1 MKKNLISVLIL
12 ALCFANL
19 VLTALLIFTI
29 IPETKKANNLI
40 DQVCEAISL
49 DLNSGTAT
57 SGSQLP
63 QDQIVDYALTADDD
77 TLTFNFAPSE
87 DGNTHYLVCGIS
99 LSLNKKSDGYK
110 TYGEDLSAKKNV
122 ILADI
127 TDIIGD
133 YTLEQYNADKS
144 AVHDKILKT
153 LQKKFGADYIV
164 DVNIVSSLTQ

>member
-40 DQVCEAISL
+40 DQVCQAISL

-110 TYGEDLSAKKNV
+110 TYGKDIVPAHQLGCHTIWIKGRQWEDKPADESICDDV
-122 ILADI
+122 I
-127 TDIIGD
+127 TR
-133 YTLEQYNADKS
+133 LEDMLKFVSQNA
-144 AVHDKILKT
+144 
-153 LQKKFGADYIV
+153 
-164 DVNIVSSLTQ
+164 

>member
-49 DLNSGTAT
+49 DLNSDTAT

-63 QDQIVDYALTADDD
+63 QDQIVDYALTADGD

-99 LSLNKKSDGYK
+99 LSLNNK

-133 YTLEQYNADKS
+133 YTMEQYNTDKN

>member
-40 DQVCEAISL
+40 DQVCQAISL

-77 TLTFNFAPSE
+77 TLRMAI
-87 DGNTHYLVCGIS
+87 HI
-99 LSLNKKSDGYK
+99 
-110 TYGEDLSAKKNV
+110 
-122 ILADI
+122 ILFVAYHFHSTKRV
-127 TDIIGD
+127 TDIRPTVRICPPRKM
-133 YTLEQYNADKS
+133 LS
-144 AVHDKILKT
+144 
-153 LQKKFGADYIV
+153 
-164 DVNIVSSLTQ
+164 